1 MKERIKRYWKKLINI
16 LLKPEM
22 RILPASIAFNIILA
36 IIPLLTIVVLIAS
49 YFDISIDL
57 VSELVNNIMP
67 HQVSE
72 VIINVISGKG
82 FDQSVG
88 LFNIIAFF
96 LASNGTY
103 AIINTSNT
111 LYKIK
116 NRNAIKA
123 RLSSLILLLIIILLF
138 LFLLVVPIFGEN
150 IISLMSS
157 AKILASYEQEVM
169 ALFNIIKWPMTVL
182 IIYLNIKLIYAVA
195 PSKNIKS
202 EETTYGA
209 AFTTIGWIIATIIFR
224 FYLSHFARYDILYG
238 NLSSIIILMVWMYFL
253 SYIFV
258 FGMAINVSRK
268 EEEELL
274 EEQMREEEERIA
286 LEKENEEKNNSS
298 KKKKI
303 NKDNNVSDKS

>member
-1 MKERIKRYWKKLINI
+1 MKERIKGYWKKLIGL

-22 RILPASIAFNIILA
+22 RILPSSIAFHIILA

-49 YFDISIDL
+49 YFNISIDL
-57 VSELVNNIMP
+57 ITELINNIMP

-72 VIINVISGKG
+72 IVINVISGKG

-116 NRNAIKA
+116 NRSEIKA
-123 RLSSLILLLIIILLF
+123 RLSSIILLLIIILLF

-150 IISLMSS
+150 IISLISE
-157 AKILASYEQEVM
+157 AKILSEYTDKAM
-169 ALFNIIKWPMTVL
+169 TIFNIIKWPITL
-182 IIYLNIKLIYAVA
+182 IIIYLNIRLIYAIA

-268 EEEELL
+268 EQEEMI
-274 EEQMREEEERIA
+274 EEQMKEEEERIA
-286 LEKENEEKNNSS
+286 TEKEEKN
-298 KKKKI
+298 KKDKNISNKK
-303 NKDNNVSDKS
+303 

>member
-22 RILPASIAFNIILA
+22 RILPSSIAFHIILA

-49 YFDISIDL
+49 YFNISIDL
-57 VSELVNNIMP
+57 ISELVNNMMP

-72 VIINVISGKG
+72 IIIGVISGKG

-116 NRNAIKA
+116 NRNEIKA
-123 RLSSLILLLIIILLF
+123 RISSLLLLLIVILLF
-138 LFLLVVPIFGEN
+138 LFLLIVPIFGEN
-150 IISLMSS
+150 IILLMSE
-157 AKILASYEQEVM
+157 AKILANFADNAM
-169 ALFNIIKWPMTVL
+169 AIFNTIKWPITL
-182 IIYLNIKLIYAVA
+182 IIVYLNIKLIYAVS

-209 AFTTIGWIIATIIFR
+209 AFTTIGWVIATIIFR

-268 EEEELL
+268 EEDELL
-274 EEQMREEEERIA
+274 EEQMREEEERINQ
-286 LEKENEEKNNSS
+286 EKE
-298 KKKKI
+298 KKKK
-303 NKDNNVSDKS
+303 NEKDISKK

>member
-1 MKERIKRYWKKLINI
+1 MKERIKGYWKKLIGL

-22 RILPASIAFNIILA
+22 RILPSSIAFHIILA

-49 YFDISIDL
+49 YFNISIDL
-57 VSELVNNIMP
+57 ITELINNIMP

-72 VIINVISGKG
+72 IVINVISGKG

-116 NRNAIKA
+116 NRSEIKA
-123 RLSSLILLLIIILLF
+123 RLSSIILLLIIILLF

-150 IISLMSS
+150 IISLISE
-157 AKILASYEQEVM
+157 AKILSEYADKAM
-169 ALFNIIKWPMTVL
+169 TIFNIIKWPITL
-182 IIYLNIKLIYAVA
+182 IIIYLNIRLIYAIA

-268 EEEELL
+268 EQEEMI
-274 EEQMREEEERIA
+274 EEQMKEEEERIA
-286 LEKENEEKNNSS
+286 TEKEEKN
-298 KKKKI
+298 KKDKNISNKK
-303 NKDNNVSDKS
+303 